1 MTRILLFS
9 FVSVLIFS
17 CSSNKKEESGENN
30 GSAKQ
35 ESQPQVSYATYGD
48 EITPDDFKNDY
59 KLDLLLNDQDSVD
72 NVKIEATIEKTCKMK
87 GCWMKVTT
95 PHGNSMRVTFKDYGF
110 FVPKEGQ
117 EGKKA
122 IIQGQLKQTETSIE
136 TLRHMAQDE
145 GKPQEE
151 IDKITTPK
159 AEYKFVATGVLIEEG
174 ASKKE
179 ETTP

>member
-1 MTRILLFS
+1 MTRVLLFS
-9 FVSVLIFS
+9 FVTVLIFS
-17 CSSNKKEESGENN
+17 CSPGKKEESGENN
-30 GSAKQ
+30 SSS
-35 ESQPQVSYATYGD
+35 EEDSQSQVSYATYGD
-48 EITPDDFKNDY
+48 EIKPDDFKNDY

-95 PHGNSMRVTFKDYGF
+95 PDGNSMRVTFKDYGF

-117 EGKKA
+117 EGKSA

-151 IDKITTPK
+151 IDKITAPK
-159 AEYKFVATGVLIEEG
+159 TEYKFVATGVLIEEG